1 MPAIHEKSLTPT
13 SPSQSKRRGGT
24 GGGGCGGGG
33 GSMIGGGG
41 SMIGGGGSTIG
52 GGGGS
57 GAPASAGIGS
67 PAKAGAPLG
76 DSTGVSS
83 RRIELRSALIS
94 RRRVLTS
101 CDAAFARTIAT
112 IATDSATRKR
122 KNVME

>member
-1 MPAIHEKSLTPT
+1 
-13 SPSQSKRRGGT
+13 
-24 GGGGCGGGG
+24 
-33 GSMIGGGG
+33 MIGGGG
-41 SMIGGGGSTIG
+41 SMIG

-67 PAKAGAPLG
+67 PAKAGAPL
-76 DSTGVSS
+76 TGVCSP
-83 RRIELRSALIS
+83 RIELRSALIS

-112 IATDSATRKR
+112 IATDSAIRKK